1 MGRTAAKTRALGW
14 GAQTKKF
21 NLVFEDFMRSLGGAV
36 TEDAGNPSGSPY
48 PPYYGKSLSVILE
61 DIGRPEHIVSS
72 SGERILLE
80 DALGMGDWEL
90 IAEGFDLN
98 AVKGAVSKVLRKVA
112 DAFRAVLRK
121 SMGAVQKFIEK
132 LRANK
137 VVGKVIA
144 KYGLDAKAKAVKSG
158 ISFSRRRKRAEDG
171 HQPREDEGG
180 VRGAGGV
187 AWLSAGVSWFWLHRP
202 ALV

>member
-1 MGRTAAKTRALGW
+1 MGRTAAKTRASGW

-36 TEDAGNPSGSPY
+36 TEDAGNPY
-48 PPYYGKSLSVILE
+48 CGKSLSVILE
-61 DIGRPEHIVSS
+61 DISRPESIVSS

-90 IAEGFDLN
+90 VAEGFDLN
-98 AVKGAVSKVLRKVA
+98 AVKGAVGKVLKKVA

-121 SMGAVQKFIEK
+121 PMGAVQKFIEK
-132 LRANK
+132 LKANR

-158 ISFSRRRKRAEDG
+158 ISFSRKRTHTEDG

-180 VRGAGGV
+180 VRGAGCV
-187 AWLSAGVSWFWLHRP
+187 AWPRAGVR
-202 ALV
+202 LVCPIG

>member
-36 TEDAGNPSGSPY
+36 TEDAGNPY
-48 PPYYGKSLSVILE
+48 CGKSLSVILE
-61 DIGRPEHIVSS
+61 DISRPEHIVSS

-90 IAEGFDLN
+90 VAEGFDLN
-98 AVKGAVSKVLRKVA
+98 AVKGAVRKVIRKVI

-121 SMGAVQKFIEK
+121 SMDAVQKFIGK
-132 LRANK
+132 LKSNR
-137 VVGKVIA
+137 VIGGIIA
-144 KYGLDAKAKAVKSG
+144 KYGLEQKAEAVRAG
-158 ISFSRRRKRAEDG
+158 ISFSRSGDTLKTVINRGKMWEAFEA
-171 HQPREDEGG
+171 QAASL
-180 VRGAGGV
+180 GAG
-187 AWLSAGVSWFWLHRP
+187 AIHEAAGRL
-202 ALV
+202 